1 MVMVTIA
8 NDTASGDRAVLHPDG
23 MGQGGNHADVQARR
37 VVAGHYELDLE
48 APLGSGGMALVFRG
62 RDLRMRR
69 VVALKTLR
77 PEYRRDPET
86 RARFRREARTMAF
99 LRHPHVARVFDLYE
113 DEDAPWVV
121 LEYVPGQSLKE
132 LVRER
137 GPLPLPEIAGILEQ
151 VADALGH
158 LHDRGLVHLDVKP
171 QNLILTPEGIVK
183 LIDFGLAQQAGG
195 PQETVGGLTFGTAAY
210 LSPEQACGEV
220 VDATTDVYALGCVV
234 YELLTG
240 QPPFGG
246 DAVPDKH
253 HVIRAR
259 LDRAPE
265 PPSVIRPDLR
275 LPSWVDRVVLKAL
288 ARHPHDRYQDVRDFS
303 RDFRAGIDGATTV
316 SEATTIQLAPATAP
330 GAFPLPESSSVADL
344 AGFATG
350 AAYRAVGRQLRR
362 ATALRRFLW
371 RCVAVL
377 LVANIVLAGLLFTT
391 HGSVPGLVQGPATL
405 APGSLA
411 RVTTPEGLNIRSA
424 PGYDAPAVRVV
435 AAGWTL
441 SIIGP
446 AQQRDGDL
454 WWPVSTVIEGE
465 RVEGFVWAGGIE
477 PAANDG
483 DAWMFDMLKRI
494 LDLA

>member
-1 MVMVTIA
+1 
-8 NDTASGDRAVLHPDG
+8 

>member
-1 MVMVTIA
+1 MVTIT
-8 NDTASGDRAVLHPDG
+8 NDTASGDRAVLHPAG
-23 MGQGGNHADVQARR
+23 IGQGGNHADVQARR

-132 LVRER
+132 IVRER

-158 LHDRGLVHLDVKP
+158 LHDQGLVHLDVKP

-195 PQETVGGLTFGTAAY
+195 PQETVGGFTFGTAAY

-220 VDATTDVYALGCVV
+220 VDASTDVYALGCVI

-240 QPPFGG
+240 QLPFGG
-246 DAVPDKH
+246 DAAPDKH

-259 LDRAPE
+259 LDRDPE
-265 PPSVIRPDLR
+265 PPSATRPDLH
-275 LPSWVDRVVLKAL
+275 LPPWVDRVVLKAL
-288 ARHPHDRYQDVRDFS
+288 ARHPQDRYHDVREFS
-303 RDFRAGIDGATTV
+303 RDFRAG
-316 SEATTIQLAPATAP
+316 
-330 GAFPLPESSSVADL
+330 
-344 AGFATG
+344 
-350 AAYRAVGRQLRR
+350 
-362 ATALRRFLW
+362 
-371 RCVAVL
+371 
-377 LVANIVLAGLLFTT
+377 
-391 HGSVPGLVQGPATL
+391 
-405 APGSLA
+405 
-411 RVTTPEGLNIRSA
+411 
-424 PGYDAPAVRVV
+424 
-435 AAGWTL
+435 
-441 SIIGP
+441 
-446 AQQRDGDL
+446 
-454 WWPVSTVIEGE
+454 
-465 RVEGFVWAGGIE
+465 
-477 PAANDG
+477 
-483 DAWMFDMLKRI
+483 
-494 LDLA
+494 

>member
-1 MVMVTIA
+1 MHPVSMG
-8 NDTASGDRAVLHPDG
+8 NGNNHTASH
-23 MGQGGNHADVQARR
+23 ARR

-113 DEDAPWVV
+113 DDDAPWVV
-121 LEYVPGQSLKE
+121 LEFVPGQSLKE

-171 QNLILTPEGIVK
+171 QNVILTPEGVVK

-210 LSPEQACGEV
+210 LAPEQACGEV

-234 YELLTG
+234 YELLTS
-240 QPPFGG
+240 QPPFDS
-246 DAVPDKH
+246 DATADKH
-253 HVIRAR
+253 SVIRAR
-259 LDRAPE
+259 LDHDPK
-265 PPSVIRPDLR
+265 PPSVARPDLG
-275 LPSWVDRVVLKAL
+275 LPPWVDRVVLAAL
-288 ARHPHDRYQDVRDFS
+288 ARNPRERYQDVRLFAS
-303 RDFRAGIDGATTV
+303 DFRAGVDGAVGV
-316 SEATTIQLAPATAP
+316 SEATTVRLPNAATP
-330 GAFPLPESSSVADL
+330 GEPVLPEAASVTDL
-344 AGFATG
+344 AGYATG
-350 AAYRAVGRQLRR
+350 AAYRAVGRRLRR
-362 ATALRRFLW
+362 AAALRRFLW

-377 LVANIVLAGLLFTT
+377 LVANILLAGMLFATQ
-391 HGSVPGLVQGPATL
+391 GAVPGLVESRATL
-405 APGSLA
+405 APGSTA
-411 RVTTPEGLNIRSA
+411 RVTTPEGLNIRAA
-424 PGYDAPAVRVV
+424 PGYGSPAVRVV

-441 SIIGP
+441 SITGQ
-446 AQQRDGDL
+446 AQQADGEV
-454 WWPVSTVIEGE
+454 WWPVSAVVGNE
-465 RVEGFVWAGGIE
+465 RVEGYVWAGGIE
-477 PAANDG
+477 PASRGG
-483 DAWMFDMLKRI
+483 DAWMLEAIKRI
-494 LDLA
+494 VALAG